1 MGLGKALGFS
11 LLALIGLNF
20 LFVIIAETI
29 SGNLNLLFSDISNN
43 PLIILLIF
51 FGPLVSMPGSV
62 FGSIFTQVSSGM
74 IDSMLIQYIGFIV
87 SPFVASLIAGRVGEN
102 KGGSFGGW
110 MIVAMIS
117 AAVLGIL
124 AFISPA
130 TLSYYSIPLA
140 DPSLV
145 LISFLMSGAVNGVF
159 YGCFSLLF
167 TKEEMY

>member
-29 SGNLNLLFSDISNN
+29 SGNLNILFSDISSD

-62 FGSIFTQVSSGM
+62 FSSIYAQISLGIFG
-74 IDSMLIQYIGFIV
+74 SMLIQSIGFIV
-87 SPFVASLIAGRVGEN
+87 SPFVASIIAGRMGEN

-110 MIVAMIS
+110 MITAMIS
-117 AAVLGIL
+117 AVALGIL
-124 AFISPA
+124 AFISST
-130 TLSYYSIPLA
+130 TLMYYGIPVA
-140 DPSLV
+140 DPILI
-145 LISFLMSGAVNGVF
+145 LISFLISGAVNGVF

>member
-11 LLALIGLNF
+11 LLGFIGLNF
-20 LFVIIAETI
+20 LFIIIAETI
-29 SGNLNLLFSDISNN
+29 SGNLNLLFSNISSN

-51 FGPLVSMPGSV
+51 FGPMVNMPGSV
-62 FGSIFTQVSSGM
+62 FSLIYAQIFSGM
-74 IDSMLIQYIGFIV
+74 VDSMLIQYIGFIV
-87 SPFVASLIAGRVGEN
+87 SPFIASLIAGRMGEN

-110 MIVAMIS
+110 MITTMIS
-117 AAVLGIL
+117 ALALGIL
-124 AFISPA
+124 AFVSPA
-130 TLSYYSIPLA
+130 TLSYYSIPVT

>member
-11 LLALIGLNF
+11 LLALLGINF

-29 SGNLNLLFSDISNN
+29 SGNLNLLFSDISSD

-51 FGPLVSMPGSV
+51 FGPLVSMPGYV
-62 FGSIFTQVSSGM
+62 FSSIFAQISLG
-74 IDSMLIQYIGFIV
+74 IIGPILIQSIGFII
-87 SPFVASLIAGRVGEN
+87 SPFVASLIAGRIGEN

-110 MIVAMIS
+110 MITSMIS
-117 AAVLGIL
+117 VVALGIL
-124 AFISPA
+124 AFINRA
-130 TLSYYSIPLA
+130 GVLDYGITET
-140 DPSLV
+140 DPIAV
-145 LISFLMSGAVNGVF
+145 LITFLISGAVNGVF

>member
-29 SGNLNLLFSDISNN
+29 SGNLNILFSNIGSN

-51 FGPLVSMPGSV
+51 FGPFINMPGSV
-62 FGSIFTQVSSGM
+62 FSSIYLQISSGM
-74 IDSMLIQYIGFIV
+74 IVSSLIQSIGFIV
-87 SPFVASLIAGRVGEN
+87 SPFVASIIAGRTGEN

-110 MIVAMIS
+110 MITAIIS
-117 AAVLGIL
+117 AVALGIL

-130 TLSYYSIPLA
+130 TLLYYGILVV
-140 DPSLV
+140 DPIV
-145 LISFLMSGAVNGVF
+145 TLIFFLMSGAVNGVF

>member
-20 LFVIIAETI
+20 LFVIITETI
-29 SGNLNLLFSDISNN
+29 TGDLNPLFTDISGD

-62 FGSIFTQVSSGM
+62 FISIYDQISLGTIGP
-74 IDSMLIQYIGFIV
+74 MLIQYIGFIV
-87 SPFVASLIAGRVGEN
+87 SPFVASIIAGRMGEN

-110 MIVAMIS
+110 MITSMIS
-117 AAVLGIL
+117 AASLGIL
-124 AFISPA
+124 AFISST
-130 TLSYYSIPLA
+130 TLLYYGIPVA

>member
-20 LFVIIAETI
+20 LFVIITETI
-29 SGNLNLLFSDISNN
+29 TGNLNPLFIDISSD

-51 FGPLVSMPGSV
+51 FGPLISMPGYV
-62 FGSIFTQVSSGM
+62 FSSIFAQISLGM
-74 IDSMLIQYIGFIV
+74 ISPMLIQSIGFIV
-87 SPFVASLIAGRVGEN
+87 SPFVASLIAGRMGEN

-110 MIVAMIS
+110 MITAMIS
-117 AAVLGIL
+117 AVVLGIL
-124 AFISPA
+124 AFISPV
-130 TLSYYSIPLA
+130 TLAYYGIPVI
-140 DPSLV
+140 DPLFV
-145 LISFLMSGAVNGVF
+145 LISFLISGAVNGVF

>member
-29 SGNLNLLFSDISNN
+29 SGNLNVLFSNIGSD
-43 PLIILLIF
+43 PLIIMLIF
-51 FGPLVSMPGSV
+51 FGPIINMPGSV
-62 FGSIFTQVSSGM
+62 FISIYDQISLGTIGP
-74 IDSMLIQYIGFIV
+74 MLIQYIGFIV
-87 SPFVASLIAGRVGEN
+87 SPFVASLIAGRTGEN

-110 MIVAMIS
+110 MITAIIS
-117 AAVLGIL
+117 AVALGIL
-124 AFISPA
+124 AFISLT
-130 TLSYYSIPLA
+130 TLTNYGITET
-140 DPSLV
+140 DPIVV

>member
-29 SGNLNLLFSDISNN
+29 SGNLNLLFSDISSD

-51 FGPLVSMPGSV
+51 FGPLINMPGSV
-62 FGSIFTQVSSGM
+62 FGSIYVQISLGM
-74 IDSMLIQYIGFIV
+74 IGPMLIQSIGFIV
-87 SPFVASLIAGRVGEN
+87 SPFVASLIAGRTGEN

-110 MIVAMIS
+110 MLVSMIS
-117 AAVLGIL
+117 AVVLGIL

-130 TLSYYSIPLA
+130 TLMYYSVPVA
-140 DPSLV
+140 DPSLI
-145 LISFLMSGAVNGVF
+145 LILFLMSGAVNGVF